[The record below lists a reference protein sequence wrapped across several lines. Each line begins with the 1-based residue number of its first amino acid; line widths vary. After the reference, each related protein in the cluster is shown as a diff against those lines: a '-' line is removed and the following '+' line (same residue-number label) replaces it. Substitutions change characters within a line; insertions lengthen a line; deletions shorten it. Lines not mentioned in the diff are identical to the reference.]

1 MLWFL
6 ILAAGQIAGTHLRC
20 SVFNAV
26 YSPESNYHLVVKSY
40 FSHFREWS
48 SFFFLVVIN
57 LALGNGKKKLII
69 ANFKP
74 LLNVMGCNCYRGHPN
89 ARHEARL

>member
-26 YSPESNYHLVVKSY
+26 YSPESNYHIVVKSY
-40 FSHFREWS
+40 FSHFRECS
-48 SFFFLVVIN
+48 SFFLVVIN
-57 LALGNGKKKLII
+57 LALGNGKKINYCKFE
-69 ANFKP
+69 ASAQRYGMQ
-74 LLNVMGCNCYRGHPN
+74 LL
-89 ARHEARL
+89 